1 MNRVILTLSFHLL
14 NTLAFKRI
22 TLQICPFL
30 IDKYGYS
37 KLIFKLIIILGI
49 IGVAA
54 ALVEFAT
61 DKEFWDAVPTHEEG
75 DIFDHYERQ

>member
-1 MNRVILTLSFHLL
+1 MMKKI
-14 NTLAFKRI
+14 
-22 TLQICPFL
+22 
-30 IDKYGYS
+30 

-54 ALVEFAT
+54 ALVEFAL
-61 DKEFWDAVPTHEEG
+61 DEEFWDAVPTHEER

>member
-1 MNRVILTLSFHLL
+1 MMKKI
-14 NTLAFKRI
+14 
-22 TLQICPFL
+22 
-30 IDKYGYS
+30 

-61 DKEFWDAVPTHEEG
+61 DKEFWDAVPTHEER
-75 DIFDHYERQ
+75 DIFDHYEKQ